1 MDWNQIII
9 TAITAVVPA
18 IISYVVARYQGK
30 NDIKKLNVENKAEI
44 ERLVKQH
51 EINLEAIKEQ
61 HRLEMEAKE
70 QEFNKNNPAFDMHIS
85 YGYAIYNPMED
96 SNLEQ
101 TRDRADV
108 LMYENKRKS
117 KGMK

>member
-1 MDWNQIII
+1 MI
-9 TAITAVVPA
+9 
-18 IISYVVARYQGK
+18 K
-30 NDIKKLNVENKAEI
+30 NASQCPVSQLAE
-44 ERLVKQH
+44 L
-51 EINLEAIKEQ
+51 
-61 HRLEMEAKE
+61 MEAKE

-85 YGYAIYNPMED
+85 YGYAIYNPMKD

>member
-1 MDWNQIII
+1 
-9 TAITAVVPA
+9 
-18 IISYVVARYQGK
+18 
-30 NDIKKLNVENKAEI
+30 
-44 ERLVKQH
+44 
-51 EINLEAIKEQ
+51 
-61 HRLEMEAKE
+61 MEAKE

-85 YGYAIYNPMED
+85 YGYAIYNPMKD